1 MKKRLFL
8 TVFAV
13 IAAIICTLGF
23 AACATEG
30 NGTGGG
36 SISGGRSISGG
47 GSISGDGDNGNGD
60 NNGGEEAPPE

>member
-36 SISGGRSISGG
+36 SISGGGE
-47 GSISGDGDNGNGD
+47 NGNGD

>member
-23 AACATEG
+23 AACTTE
-30 NGTGGG
+30 
-36 SISGGRSISGG
+36 R
-47 GSISGDGDNGNGD
+47 
-60 NNGGEEAPPE
+60 AAAV

>member
-23 AACATEG
+23 AACTTEG
-30 NGTGGG
+30 N
-36 SISGGRSISGG
+36 
-47 GSISGDGDNGNGD
+47 
-60 NNGGEEAPPE
+60 AVAAV

>member
-36 SISGGRSISGG
+36 SISGG
-47 GSISGDGDNGNGD
+47 GDNGNGD